1 MADPKQRSKRRS
13 DSKRLHKGFTLY
25 LCHNLDY
32 DGVVNAL
39 QRGGIRFKRH
49 RDYFSGDTPD
59 TELLKLVGKHPSWIL
74 LTFDQKQRTRKVEN
88 ELIKR
93 YKIREFVFTSGQIG
107 DVGDLLLSAIQ
118 GMRNICRRR
127 EGPFVYAIALSGK
140 LKERKLS

>member
-13 DSKRLHKGFTLY
+13 DSKRLLKGFTLY

-39 QRGGIRFKRH
+39 QHAGVRFKRH

-59 TELLKLVGKHPSWIL
+59 TQLLPKVGQHRWIL
-74 LTFDQKQRTRKVEN
+74 ITFDQKQRTRKVEN

-93 YKIREFVFTSGQIG
+93 YKVRQFVFTSGQIG
-107 DVGDLLLSAIQ
+107 DVGEVLVKVVPS
-118 GMRNICRRR
+118 MRNICRRR
-127 EGPFVYAIALSGK
+127 EGPFVYSISANGK
-140 LKERKLS
+140 VKERALR